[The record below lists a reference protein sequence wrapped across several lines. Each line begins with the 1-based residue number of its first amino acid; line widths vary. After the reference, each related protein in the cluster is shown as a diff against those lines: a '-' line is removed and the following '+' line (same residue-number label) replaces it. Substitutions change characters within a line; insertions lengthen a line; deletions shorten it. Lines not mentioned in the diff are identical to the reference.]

1 MMAVMTTIPPIS
13 TKQTITSHLSPL
25 TSHLNSLNIQ
35 KTTTYRSLGFYVL
48 IVLFLSKWMR
58 FMHIAFICVNYAHHF
73 HER

>member
-13 TKQTITSHLSPL
+13 TKQSPL

>member
-1 MMAVMTTIPPIS
+1 MDDGSDDNNS
-13 TKQTITSHLSPL
+13 TNINKTNNHLSPL